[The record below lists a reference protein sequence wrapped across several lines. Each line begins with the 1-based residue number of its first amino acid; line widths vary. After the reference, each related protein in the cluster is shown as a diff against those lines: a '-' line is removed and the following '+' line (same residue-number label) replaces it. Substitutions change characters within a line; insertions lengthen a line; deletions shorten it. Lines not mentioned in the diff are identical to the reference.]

1 MKYRIECNGYDTLL
15 QPTDWRY
22 SASVVGLIKYLK
34 FHKIKY
40 DLLFDSYLKPDNYIA
55 GFDGVLYNQNEIT
68 EERYLEF
75 AEKYFESDMT
85 HIDIL
90 NILKNIVF
98 NDEQIKSVNEL
109 SKRKTI
115 LKNVFGKEKFDGN
128 NKNYFI
134 DCIKQNRIKIIKEIF
149 RNGKNLY
156 SNFCNSNLMLTEKN
170 PHCRLV
176 GYNVDEGRKT
186 KYLGFC
192 FSKESFVGNDIL
204 EFDFIP
210 FAFSN
215 SNRYETFFINNNYS
229 VESLITTD
237 EWLSGELNK
246 SEDKDSRNSLYTIL
260 KNANK
265 FIDYD
270 VEIITKSRDDEFY
283 KTFYVRNERLKALKM
298 LKEKEL
304 VFKYKFGDDNWLNLE
319 KEVCENCLNGI
330 YLDELILLMLK
341 ITFDPDY
348 NSVTVEK
355 RIQTLIDIDQL
366 WKGNDIMS
374 EIESAK
380 KIGFRVSQELL
391 KQGKSNK
398 INSYKQKLI
407 GALTAH
413 DYDRVNEILL
423 SLSAYVG
430 MEFSFFYSLLENSE
444 ENKNI
449 ALAFASALTEKISKN
464 TDEKGE

>member
-40 DLLFDSYLKPDNYIA
+40 DLLFNSELKPDNHIA
-55 GFDGVLYNQNEIT
+55 GFDGVLYNQNDIT

-90 NILKNIVF
+90 NVLENTTF
-98 NDEQIKSVNEL
+98 SDEQIKYVNKL
-109 SKRKTI
+109 SKKKKI
-115 LKNVFGKEKFDGN
+115 LENVFGKEKFNGD
-128 NKNYFI
+128 NKIYFV
-134 DCIKQNRIKIIKEIF
+134 DSIKQNRMKIIKEIF

-156 SNFCNSNLMLTEKN
+156 FNFCNSNLMLTEKN

-176 GYNVDEGRKT
+176 GYNVDEERKT

-192 FSKESFVGNDIL
+192 FSKESFVENDIL

-215 SNRYETFFINNNYS
+215 ADRYETFFINNNYS
-229 VESLITTD
+229 VESLITTNK
-237 EWLSGELNK
+237 WLSDELSK

-283 KTFYVRNERLKALKM
+283 KTFYVRSERLKALRM
-298 LKEKEL
+298 LNEKEL
-304 VFKYKFGDDNWLNLE
+304 LFKYKFADDNWLNLE
-319 KEVCENCLNGI
+319 KEVSESCLNGV
-330 YLDELILLMLK
+330 YLDELILMMLK
-341 ITFDPDY
+341 ISFDPDY
-348 NSVTVEK
+348 NSVTVKK
-355 RIQTLIDIDQL
+355 RIQTLIYIDQL

-374 EIESAK
+374 KIESAEK
-380 KIGFRVSQELL
+380 MGFRVSQELSR
-391 KQGKSNK
+391 QEKSNK
-398 INSYKQKLI
+398 INSYKYKLV
-407 GALTAH
+407 GAINAH
-413 DYDRVNEILL
+413 DYDRVNEIIL
-423 SLSAYVG
+423 SLSSFVG
-430 MEFSFFYSLLENSE
+430 IEFPFFYDLLENPE

-449 ALAFASALTEKISKN
+449 AISFASALTDKIEKN
-464 TDEKGE
+464 TNKKGE

>member
-1 MKYRIECNGYDTLL
+1 MKYKIDCNGYDTLL

-22 SASVVGLIKYLK
+22 SASVVGLVKYLE

-40 DLLFDSYLKPDNYIA
+40 DLLFNSELKPDNHIA
-55 GFDGVLYNQNEIT
+55 GFDGVLYNQNDIT

-85 HIDIL
+85 HIDML
-90 NILKNIVF
+90 NVMENTDF
-98 NDEQIKSVNEL
+98 NDEQIKYINEL
-109 SKRKTI
+109 SKRKTV

-128 NKNYFI
+128 NKTYFV
-134 DCIKQNRIKIIKEIF
+134 DCIMQNRLKIIKEIF

-192 FSKESFVGNDIL
+192 FSKESFVENDIL

-215 SNRYETFFINNNYS
+215 SDRYETFFINNNYS

-237 EWLSGELNK
+237 KWLSDELSK

-283 KTFYVRNERLKALKM
+283 KTFYVRSERLKALRM
-298 LKEKEL
+298 LNEKEL
-304 VFKYKFGDDNWLNLE
+304 LFKYKFADDNWLNLE
-319 KEVCENCLNGI
+319 KEVSENCLNGV
-330 YLDELILLMLK
+330 YLDELILMMLK
-341 ITFDPDY
+341 ISFDPDY
-348 NSVTVEK
+348 NGVTVEK
-355 RIQTLIDIDQL
+355 RIQTLIYIDQL
-366 WKGNDIMS
+366 WKGNDIMV
-374 EIESAK
+374 EIESAEK
-380 KIGFRVSQELL
+380 MGFIVSQELL

-398 INSYKQKLI
+398 INSYKYKLV

-423 SLSAYVG
+423 NLSAYVG
-430 MEFSFFYSLLENSE
+430 IEFSFFYSLLENSE

-449 ALAFASALTEKISKN
+449 ALAFASALTDKIYKN

>member
-1 MKYRIECNGYDTLL
+1 MKYKIDCNNYDTLL

-22 SASVVGLIKYLK
+22 SAAVVGLVKYLE
-34 FHKIKY
+34 FHKREY
-40 DLLFDSYLKPDNYIA
+40 TLLFDSDVKPDNYIQ
-55 GFDGVLYNQNEIT
+55 GFDGVMYNQNDVT

-75 AEKYFESDMT
+75 AENYFEPDMT

-90 NILKNIVF
+90 RILENTIF
-98 NDEQIKSVNEL
+98 SAEQIKYVNEL

-115 LKNVFGKEKFDGN
+115 LKNVFGKEKFNGD
-128 NKNYFI
+128 NKVYFV
-134 DCIKQNRIKIIKEIF
+134 DSIKQNRMKIIKEIF

-156 SNFCNSNLMLTEKN
+156 SNFCNSNLMLTDEN

-186 KYLGFC
+186 KNLGFC
-192 FSKESFVGNDIL
+192 FSKESFVGNDII

-215 SNRYETFFINNNYS
+215 SDRFETFFVNDNYS
-229 VESLITTD
+229 VKSLINTNTT
-237 EWLSGELNK
+237 LSGELRK
-246 SEDKDSRNSLYTIL
+246 SEDRDSRNCLYNML
-260 KNANK
+260 RNANRY
-265 FIDYD
+265 IDYD
-270 VEIITKSRDDEFY
+270 VEIITKSREEEFY
-283 KTFYVRNERLKALKM
+283 KTFYVRSERLKALR
-298 LKEKEL
+298 LLGEKEL
-304 VFKYKFGDDNWLNLE
+304 QFKYKFSDDRWLNLE
-319 KEVCENCLNGI
+319 KEVSENCLNGVC
-330 YLDELILLMLK
+330 LDELILVMLK
-341 ITFDPDY
+341 ISFDSNY
-348 NSVTVEK
+348 NSITVKK

-374 EIESAK
+374 KIDDAK
-380 KIGFRVSQELL
+380 QMGSDVSKKLS
-391 KQGKSNK
+391 GKSNK

-423 SLSAYVG
+423 NLSAYVG
-430 MEFSFFYSLLENSE
+430 MEFSFFYTLLENPE

-449 ALAFASALTEKISKN
+449 AFAFASALTDKN
-464 TDEKGE
+464 TDKKGE

>member
-1 MKYRIECNGYDTLL
+1 MKYKIDCNNYDTLL

-22 SASVVGLIKYLK
+22 SAAVVGLVKYLE
-34 FHKIKY
+34 FHKREY
-40 DLLFDSYLKPDNYIA
+40 TLLFDSDVKPDNYIQ
-55 GFDGVLYNQNEIT
+55 GFDGVMYNQNDVT

-75 AEKYFESDMT
+75 AENYFEPDMT

-90 NILKNIVF
+90 RILENTTF
-98 NDEQIKSVNEL
+98 SDEQIKYVNEL

-115 LKNVFGKEKFDGN
+115 LKNVFGKEKFNGD
-128 NKNYFI
+128 NKVYFV
-134 DCIKQNRIKIIKEIF
+134 DSIKQNRMKIIKEIF

-156 SNFCNSNLMLTEKN
+156 SNFCNSNLMLTDEN

-186 KYLGFC
+186 KNLGFC
-192 FSKESFVGNDIL
+192 FSKESFVGNDII

-215 SNRYETFFINNNYS
+215 SDRFETFFVNDNYS
-229 VESLITTD
+229 VKSLITTNTT
-237 EWLSGELNK
+237 LSNQLRK
-246 SEDKDSRNSLYTIL
+246 SEDRDSRNCLYNML
-260 KNANK
+260 RNANRY
-265 FIDYD
+265 IDYD
-270 VEIITKSRDDEFY
+270 VEIITKSREEEFY
-283 KTFYVRNERLKALKM
+283 KTFYARSERLKALRM
-298 LKEKEL
+298 LGEKEL
-304 VFKYKFGDDNWLNLE
+304 QFKYKFSDDRWLNLE
-319 KEVCENCLNGI
+319 KEVSENCLNGVC
-330 YLDELILLMLK
+330 LDELILVMLK
-341 ITFDPDY
+341 ISFDSNY
-348 NSVTVEK
+348 NSITVKK

-374 EIESAK
+374 KIDDAK
-380 KIGFRVSQELL
+380 QMGSDVSKKLS
-391 KQGKSNK
+391 GKSNK

-423 SLSAYVG
+423 NLSAYVG
-430 MEFSFFYSLLENSE
+430 MEFSFFYTLLENPE

-449 ALAFASALTEKISKN
+449 AFAFASALTDKN
-464 TDEKGE
+464 TDKKGE